1 MYRTLQILIFTDCFP
16 VSFLGIIL
24 WGLTLITIYAQS
36 VQTTSE
42 SDNNNEI
49 HNILMRLNRIANV
62 TIKPHPAETCR
73 KIRYRT
79 DISKGYNGCFKKMI
93 TQTFCAGQ
101 CSSLLFPNKNFLTAG
116 CSSCSVTKK
125 RIRNVKLY
133 CLTGVRKVRVPI
145 AEECGCTSCRIMT
158 NSIPDPPWKSR
169 SKRFQQR
176 KEEKVMKIALRRLRR
191 KSKSVDK
198 KNESE
203 IEKLRRKLKRRQ
215 RRKDKRKNRMR
226 NQTKK
231 RRKNKKKN
239 KKKKGKKK
247 EKGVKEQNNN
257 PEVKTTTKALTFG
270 DMTRLLFSFSNH
282 KT

>member
-1 MYRTLQILIFTDCFP
+1 MRQNVFRE
-16 VSFLGIIL
+16 GML
-24 WGLTLITIYAQS
+24 WGLILLTIYAQS
-36 VQTTSE
+36 VQTTRE
-42 SDNNNEI
+42 GVNNNEI

-62 TIKPHPAETCR
+62 TIKPHPTETCR

-79 DISKGYNGCFKKMI
+79 DISKGYNGCYKKMI

-133 CLTGVRKVRVPI
+133 CITGVRKVRVPI
-145 AEECGCTSCRIMT
+145 AEKCGCTSCRIMT

-176 KEEKVMKIALRRLRR
+176 KEEKVMKIALRRLR
-191 KSKSVDK
+191 KNSKSVEK
-198 KNESE
+198 KNESDM
-203 IEKLRRKLKRRQ
+203 EKLRRKLKKRR
-215 RRKDKRKNRMR
+215 RRKNKRKNRMK

-231 RRKNKKKN
+231 SRKNKKKN
-239 KKKKGKKK
+239 KKKEKKK
-247 EKGVKEQNNN
+247 QQPPKKQNNN
-257 PEVKTTTKALTFG
+257 PKVKTTTKALTFR
-270 DMTRLLFSFSNH
+270 DMTQLLFSFSNH